1 VFIGWSKKID
11 YAFDEICVTLRQRC
25 DYTLDLADMNVRM
38 KEIAERAGTT
48 TGVVSVALNGAKSK
62 TLRVSEETRQR
73 VLKAAIELGYKRDPR
88 ASALASGRNRVVGV
102 MLPYL
107 NSFTV
112 PDPFSSIVTSGI
124 AAGASLAGFD
134 LMLYTAVAEEEGS
147 RAVERIDRRIDGLI
161 LVLPP
166 EDSPIFAECERLQIA
181 VVSIMKPPIS
191 SPMTVNSNDYEGARL
206 VTEHLLSLGHRRIGH
221 IFGNPQIHT
230 SELRY
235 RAYIDSLESKG
246 LRTEPEWVVE
256 GSFHREGGHRAM
268 TQLLTLPSSR
278 RPTAVFA
285 ANDLSA
291 HGAIDAIHEA
301 GLRVPDD
308 ISVAGYDD
316 TWYASVITPAL
327 TSARID
333 VDKIGKC
340 AVEKLIAKIEGG
352 APDSHSVLPVHLVVR
367 KSTGLAPT

>member
-1 VFIGWSKKID
+1 
-11 YAFDEICVTLRQRC
+11 
-25 DYTLDLADMNVRM
+25 M

-191 SPMTVNSNDYEGARL
+191 SPMTVNSNDYEG
-206 VTEHLLSLGHRRIGH
+206 G
-221 IFGNPQIHT
+221 
-230 SELRY
+230 
-235 RAYIDSLESKG
+235 ES
-246 LRTEPEWVVE
+246 
-256 GSFHREGGHRAM
+256 
-268 TQLLTLPSSR
+268 
-278 RPTAVFA
+278 
-285 ANDLSA
+285 
-291 HGAIDAIHEA
+291 
-301 GLRVPDD
+301 
-308 ISVAGYDD
+308 
-316 TWYASVITPAL
+316 
-327 TSARID
+327 
-333 VDKIGKC
+333 
-340 AVEKLIAKIEGG
+340 
-352 APDSHSVLPVHLVVR
+352 
-367 KSTGLAPT
+367 